1 MKDPKENYKLY
12 IENAHEMIE
21 VAKSNLGN
29 DFYSSACNRAYYA
42 IFYAASALYSKGKSY
57 GKHSAVIAAFRQFFI
72 KTGEFDKK
80 WSDVYEYIMSSRH
93 TGDYEL
99 SDHLEKE
106 QVIDVVEQAQSFV
119 EEVEKWLLE
128 RDLL

>member
-1 MKDPKENYKLY
+1 L
-12 IENAHEMIE
+12 
-21 VAKSNLGN
+21 
-29 DFYSSACNRAYYA
+29 
-42 IFYAASALYSKGKSY
+42 LYSKGKPY
-57 GKHSAVIAAFRQFFI
+57 GKHSAVIAAFRQYFI

-99 SDHLEKE
+99 SDDLEKE
-106 QVIDVVEQAQSFV
+106 QVIDVVEQAQAFV
-119 EEVEKWLLE
+119 AEVEKWLLK